1 MSMSNDEL
9 QQLLLATF
17 ADQAKEQ
24 LQTINQRLLALEKAG
39 DDERGPLLEE
49 IFREAHSLKGASRA
63 VSLDRVEAVAHK
75 LESLFSVIQNGS
87 IEPDAKIFDVAY
99 QALDAITAL
108 VEEGLTGAENDVDVE
123 SICALL
129 AAAEAGPSAEVQEEA
144 PAEEPAPAVEEK
156 PEPVAEEKPE
166 PVAEEK
172 PAPAKKA
179 PAKRA
184 PAKKAEPKAE
194 EPDPTPETPDPTPAP
209 KKAAPKKAAT
219 PKAEVDETVRVAT
232 SKLDALM
239 AQVGELL
246 AARIGAEHRSAEV
259 RSLFDSLFEIE
270 ESWRKTRPARTLELA
285 LEGDESALADARAL
299 VGFLESSDEKL
310 KEVRAGLGELRRKFE
325 SDSRRMAQVTTDLQ
339 DDVRRTRMLPVS
351 TVFDT
356 FPRMVRDMTRE
367 LKKEVE
373 LVIEGG
379 ETEVDKQ
386 VLEQLRSPLTHMV
399 RNCVDHGMESPD
411 DREQAGKKR
420 EGRVVLRAGQRAA
433 DLIIE
438 VIDDGAGIDVEKVKA
453 KAIEKGVITAEN
465 AEGMSERE
473 ALWLIF
479 RSGFSTKQEVT
490 DLSGRGVGM
499 DVVREHI
506 ERLHGMIDVEST
518 LGEGSK
524 FTLSVPL
531 SVATTRCLLVQAG
544 GQVFGI
550 PITNVERI
558 VRLTA
563 EDIGHTE
570 GREAIRIDERP
581 MALLRLAGVLGL
593 PAGESEGV
601 SQPAIILGSADRRA
615 AFLVDGLL
623 GAQEIATKTLPKPLI
638 RVRHI
643 AAATIVGTGEI
654 VPILNVLDLLKAS
667 GKTAPAVAPRKAA
680 KPESPVTSHESAE
693 PKAPKAEAKPAGKQ
707 SILVVDDSVPI
718 RTFEKALLEAAGYD
732 VTAASDGLE
741 AWNMLQSKAC
751 DLIVSDVEM
760 PNMTGFELTEK
771 VRGDSKLKDMPLVL
785 VTTLSSD
792 EDRKRGIDA
801 GADAYVI
808 KGSAEQDH
816 LLDTVKR
823 LI

>member
-24 LQTINQRLLALEKAG
+24 LQTINQRLLALEEAEG
-39 DDERGPLLEE
+39 DDKGPLLEE

-75 LESLFSVIQNGS
+75 LESLFSVIQKG
-87 IEPDAKIFDVAY
+87 ELEADAEVFDLAY
-99 QALDAITAL
+99 KALDALTAL
-108 VEEGLTGAENDVDVE
+108 VEEGLVGTPADVD
-123 SICALL
+123 IDALCALL
-129 AAAEAGPSAEVQEEA
+129 EAGAAAA
-144 PAEEPAPAVEEK
+144 
-156 PEPVAEEKPE
+156 
-166 PVAEEK
+166 
-172 PAPAKKA
+172 
-179 PAKRA
+179 
-184 PAKKAEPKAE
+184 
-194 EPDPTPETPDPTPAP
+194 TPAP
-209 KKAAPKKAAT
+209 KAEKPKAEKPKAEKPVAET
-219 PKAEVDETVRVAT
+219 PKAEAPVPTPDTQHPTPEPAAKPKTKPTKVEERDETVRVAT

-246 AARIGAEHRSAEV
+246 AARIGAEHRMAEV
-259 RSLFDSLFEIE
+259 RGLFDSLLEIE
-270 ESWRKTRPARTLELA
+270 ESWRKTRPARVLELA
-285 LEGDESALADARAL
+285 LEGDEGALSDSRHL
-299 VGFLESSDEKL
+299 VEFLERSDERMRD
-310 KEVRAGLGELRRKFE
+310 VRNGLGELRRKFE
-325 SDSRRMAQVTTDLQ
+325 ADSRRMAQVTTDLQ

-351 TVFDT
+351 TIFDT

-367 LKKEVE
+367 LSKEVK
-373 LVIEGG
+373 LTIEGG

-399 RNCVDHGMESPD
+399 RNSVDHGMELPD
-411 DREQAGKKR
+411 ARESAGKPR
-420 EGRVVLRAGQRAA
+420 EGKVVLRAFQRAA
-433 DLIIE
+433 DLVIE
-438 VIDDGAGIDVEKVKA
+438 VVDNGAGIDVAKVKG
-453 KAIEKGVITAEN
+453 KAVEKSLITAEN

-531 SVATTRCLLVQAG
+531 SVATTRCLLVKAG
-544 GQVFGI
+544 EETFGI

-558 VRLTA
+558 VRLSA
-563 EDIGHTE
+563 EDIGHTQ
-570 GREAIRIDERP
+570 GHEAIRIDERP
-581 MALLRLAGVLGL
+581 MALLRLGDVLGV
-593 PAGESEGV
+593 PTEPFEAAN
-601 SQPAIILGSADRRA
+601 QPAIILGSADRRA

-643 AAATIVGTGEI
+643 AAATIVGTGEV
-654 VPILNVLDLLKAS
+654 VPILNVLDLLRAS
-667 GKTAPAVAPRKAA
+667 GKAPVAAPRTAAGPEATAHSAPRTAHKKA
-680 KPESPVTSHESAE
+680 KPDS
-693 PKAPKAEAKPAGKQ
+693 KQ
-707 SILVVDDSVPI
+707 SILVVDDSVTI

-741 AWNMLQSKAC
+741 AWNLVQKQAP
-751 DLIVSDVEM
+751 DLIVSDV
-760 PNMTGFELTEK
+760 
-771 VRGDSKLKDMPLVL
+771 
-785 VTTLSSD
+785 
-792 EDRKRGIDA
+792 
-801 GADAYVI
+801 
-808 KGSAEQDH
+808 
-816 LLDTVKR
+816 
-823 LI
+823 

>member
-24 LQTINQRLLALEKAG
+24 LQTINERLLSLEEAEG
-39 DDERGPLLEE
+39 DEKGPLLEE

-63 VSLDRVEAVAHK
+63 VDLGRVEAVAHK
-75 LESLFSVIQNGS
+75 LESLFSVIQKGELEANG
-87 IEPDAKIFDVAY
+87 EVFDLAY
-99 QALDAITAL
+99 KALDALTAL
-108 VEEGLTGAENDVDVE
+108 VEEGLSGTAADIDVDGL
-123 SICALL
+123 CNALTS
-129 AAAEAGPSAEVQEEA
+129 AAEAANAEGQTAEVQSATA
-144 PAEEPAPAVEEK
+144 PA
-156 PEPVAEEKPE
+156 
-166 PVAEEK
+166 
-172 PAPAKKA
+172 
-179 PAKRA
+179 
-184 PAKKAEPKAE
+184 AEPKAE
-194 EPDPTPETPDPTPAP
+194 EPKAEPAKAEAAAPDTRDPAPDTPA
-209 KKAAPKKAAT
+209 K
-219 PKAEVDETVRVAT
+219 PKAKPAAKAKKTEERDETVRVAT

-246 AARIGAEHRSAEV
+246 AARIGAEHRMAEV
-259 RSLFDSLFEIE
+259 RVLFEAMLDIE
-270 ESWRKTRPARTLELA
+270 ESWRKSRPARTLELA
-285 LEGDESALADARAL
+285 LEGDEGALADARHL
-299 VGFLESSDEKL
+299 VEFLESSDEKMRD
-310 KEVRAGLGELRRKFE
+310 VRGGLGELRRKFE
-325 SDSRRMAQVTTDLQ
+325 ADSRRMAQVTTDLQ

-351 TVFDT
+351 TIFDT

-367 LKKEVE
+367 LSKEVK
-373 LVIEGG
+373 LTIEGG

-399 RNCVDHGMESPD
+399 RNSVDHGMEMPD
-411 DREQAGKKR
+411 AREAAGKPR
-420 EGRVVLRAGQRAA
+420 EGKVVLRAFQRAA
-433 DLIIE
+433 DLVIE
-438 VIDDGAGIDVEKVKA
+438 VVDDGAGIDVDRVKA
-453 KAIEKGVITAEN
+453 KAVEKGLITAEN
-465 AEGMSERE
+465 AEGMAERE

-531 SVATTRCLLVQAG
+531 SVATTRCLLVEAG
-544 GQVFGI
+544 DQTFGI

-558 VRLTA
+558 VRLSA

-570 GREAIRIDERP
+570 GHEAIRIDERP
-581 MALLRLAGVLGL
+581 MALMRLGDVLGV
-593 PAGESEGV
+593 PTEAAEAV
-601 SQPAIILGSADRRA
+601 NQPAIILGSADRRA

-623 GAQEIATKTLPKPLI
+623 GAQEIATKTLPKPLV

-643 AAATIVGTGEI
+643 AAATIVGTGEV
-654 VPILNVLDLLKAS
+654 VPILNVLDLLRAS
-667 GKTAPAVAPRKAA
+667 AKSAPAVAPRKGAA
-680 KPESPVTSHESAE
+680 SEKATGQRPQATGK
-693 PKAPKAEAKPAGKQ
+693 KAPEPAEKQ
-707 SILVVDDSVPI
+707 SILVVDDSVTI

-741 AWNMLQSKAC
+741 AWNFLQKDSC

-771 VRGDSKLKDMPLVL
+771 VRGDQRLKGMPLVL

-816 LLDTVKR
+816 LLETVRR

>member
-39 DDERGPLLEE
+39 ADERGPLLEE

-63 VSLDRVEAVAHK
+63 VNLDRVEAVAHK
-75 LESLFSVIQNGS
+75 LESLFSVIQNGQ

-99 QALDAITAL
+99 QALDAITVL
-108 VEEGLTGAENDVDVE
+108 VQEGLTGAEADVDIEAV
-123 SICALL
+123 CAAL
-129 AAAEAGPSAEVQEEA
+129 AAAESGEGAAAPAAADEAPAEEAPAEEPVAEEAPVEEA
-144 PAEEPAPAVEEK
+144 PAEEPAP
-156 PEPVAEEKPE
+156 
-166 PVAEEK
+166 K
-172 PAPAKKA
+172 PAAKKPAAKKPAAKKA
-179 PAKRA
+179 KT
-184 PAKKAEPKAE
+184 
-194 EPDPTPETPDPTPAP
+194 D
-209 KKAAPKKAAT
+209 AAP
-219 PKAEVDETVRVAT
+219 VDETVRVAT

-246 AARIGAEHRSAEV
+246 AARIGAEHRMAEV
-259 RSLFDSLFEIE
+259 RVLFDALFEIE
-270 ESWRKTRPARTLELA
+270 ESWRKHRPARMLELA
-285 LEGDESALADARAL
+285 LEGDESALAEARTL
-299 VGFLESSDEKL
+299 VGFLEASDEKL
-310 KEVRAGLGELRRKFE
+310 KEVRVGLGELRRKFE

-356 FPRMVRDMTRE
+356 FPRMVRDVTRE
-367 LKKEVE
+367 LNKEVE

-399 RNCVDHGMESPD
+399 RNCVDHGMEDPD
-411 DREQAGKKR
+411 AREAAGKKR

-433 DLIIE
+433 DLVIE

-453 KAIEKGVITAEN
+453 KAVEKGVITAEN
-465 AEGMSERE
+465 AEGMTERE

-479 RSGFSTKQEVT
+479 RSGFSTKAAVT

-544 GQVFGI
+544 GQTFGI

-558 VRLTA
+558 VRLSA

-593 PAGESEGV
+593 PAEETEGV

-667 GKTAPAVAPRKAA
+667 AKSAPAVAPRKVA
-680 KPESPVTSHESAE
+680 KTETPVPSAQSPESKAPKKAE
-693 PKAPKAEAKPAGKQ
+693 PKGKQ
-707 SILVVDDSVPI
+707 SILVVDDSVTI

-741 AWNMLQSKAC
+741 AWNMLQSKSC

-792 EDRKRGIDA
+792 EDRKRGIEA

>member
-1 MSMSNDEL
+1 MSLSNDEL

-17 ADQAKEQ
+17 ADQAREQ

-63 VSLDRVEAVAHK
+63 VSLDKVEAVAHR

-123 SICALL
+123 AVCAVL
-129 AAAEAGPSAEVQEEA
+129 AAAAEPTDASPAAAADEA
-144 PAEEPAPAVEEK
+144 PAEEPTAV
-156 PEPVAEEKPE
+156 PT
-166 PVAEEK
+166 
-172 PAPAKKA
+172 
-179 PAKRA
+179 
-184 PAKKAEPKAE
+184 
-194 EPDPTPETPDPTPAP
+194 PDTPHPTPDTPHPTPEAKPKPAR
-209 KKAAPKKAAT
+209 KKADAP
-219 PKAEVDETVRVAT
+219 VDETVRVAT

-270 ESWRKTRPARTLELA
+270 ESWRRTRPARVLELA
-285 LEGDESALADARAL
+285 LEGDESALGEARSL
-299 VGFLESSDEKL
+299 VEFLETSDEKL
-310 KEVRAGLGELRRKFE
+310 KQVRAGLGELRRKFE

-399 RNCVDHGMESPD
+399 RNCVDHGMERPD
-411 DREQAGKKR
+411 DREQSGKKR

-433 DLIIE
+433 DLIVE

-453 KAIEKGVITAEN
+453 KAVEKGLITAEN

-479 RSGFSTKQEVT
+479 RSGFSTKQEIT

-531 SVATTRCLLVQAG
+531 SVATTRCLLVQTG
-544 GQVFGI
+544 GQTFGI

-570 GREAIRIDERP
+570 GREAIKIDERP
-581 MALLRLAGVLGL
+581 MTLLRLGGVLGL
-593 PAGESEGV
+593 PAGESEGA

-667 GKTAPAVAPRKAA
+667 GKAAPAVAPRKAA
-680 KPESPVTSHESAE
+680 KPEPKPETRDPSPETPG
-693 PKAPKAEAKPAGKQ
+693 PKAPRGKQ
-707 SILVVDDSVPI
+707 SILVVDDSVTI

-741 AWNMLQSKAC
+741 AWNMLQKSPC

-808 KGSAEQDH
+808 KGSTEQDH

>member
-1 MSMSNDEL
+1 MSNDEL

-24 LQTINQRLLALEKAG
+24 LQTINERLLSLEEAEG
-39 DDERGPLLEE
+39 DEKGPLLEE

-63 VSLDRVEAVAHK
+63 VDLGRVEAVAHK
-75 LESLFSVIQNGS
+75 LESLFSVIQKG
-87 IEPDAKIFDVAY
+87 ELEADAEVFDLAY
-99 QALDAITAL
+99 KALDALTAL
-108 VEEGLTGAENDVDVE
+108 VEEGLAGTPADVDVD
-123 SICALL
+123 ALCDAL
-129 AAAEAGPSAEVQEEA
+129 VSAAEAGVAGGGSQVAEPEA
-144 PAEEPAPAVEEK
+144 PAAEAK
-156 PEPVAEEKPE
+156 PEPKPE
-166 PVAEEK
+166 PAADQSPVTSHQS
-172 PAPAKKA
+172 PAKPK
-179 PAKRA
+179 
-184 PAKKAEPKAE
+184 PKAK
-194 EPDPTPETPDPTPAP
+194 PQA
-209 KKAAPKKAAT
+209 
-219 PKAEVDETVRVAT
+219 DETVRVAT

-246 AARIGAEHRSAEV
+246 AARIGAEHRMAEV
-259 RSLFDSLFEIE
+259 RSLFEAMLDIE
-270 ESWRKTRPARTLELA
+270 ESWRKSRPARTLELA
-285 LEGDESALADARAL
+285 LEGDQGALADARHL
-299 VGFLESSDEKL
+299 VEFLESSDEKMRD
-310 KEVRAGLGELRRKFE
+310 VCNGLGELRRKFE
-325 SDSRRMAQVTTDLQ
+325 ADSRRMAQVTTDLQ

-351 TVFDT
+351 TIFDT

-367 LKKEVE
+367 LSKEVK
-373 LVIEGG
+373 LTIEGG

-399 RNCVDHGMESPD
+399 RNSVDHGMEMPD
-411 DREQAGKKR
+411 AREAAGKPR
-420 EGRVVLRAGQRAA
+420 EGKVVLRAFQRAA
-433 DLIIE
+433 DLVIE
-438 VIDDGAGIDVEKVKA
+438 VVDDGAGIDVEKVKA
-453 KAIEKGVITAEN
+453 KAIEKGLITAEN
-465 AEGMSERE
+465 AEGMTERE

-518 LGEGSK
+518 LGEGST

-531 SVATTRCLLVQAG
+531 SVATTRCLLVEAG
-544 GQVFGI
+544 DQTFGI

-558 VRLTA
+558 VRLSA

-570 GREAIRIDERP
+570 GHEAIRIDERP
-581 MALLRLAGVLGL
+581 MALMRLGDVLGV
-593 PAGESEGV
+593 PTEVSEAV
-601 SQPAIILGSADRRA
+601 NQPAIILGSADRRA

-623 GAQEIATKTLPKPLI
+623 GAQEIATKTLPKPLV

-643 AAATIVGTGEI
+643 AAATIVGTGEV
-654 VPILNVLDLLKAS
+654 VPILNVLDLLRAS
-667 GKTAPAVAPRKAA
+667 AKSAPAVAPRTAGSEVKKGAA
-680 KPESPVTSHESAE
+680 KAE
-693 PKAPKAEAKPAGKQ
+693 PAEKQ
-707 SILVVDDSVPI
+707 SILVVDDSVTI

-741 AWNMLQSKAC
+741 AWHFLQKKSC

-771 VRGDSKLKDMPLVL
+771 VRGDQRLKGMPLVL

-816 LLDTVKR
+816 LLETVRR

>member
-24 LQTINQRLLALEKAG
+24 LQTINERLLSLEEAEG
-39 DDERGPLLEE
+39 DEKGPLLEE

-63 VSLDRVEAVAHK
+63 VDLGRVEAVAHK
-75 LESLFSVIQNGS
+75 LESLFSVIQKGELEANA
-87 IEPDAKIFDVAY
+87 EVFDLAY
-99 QALDAITAL
+99 KALDALTAL
-108 VEEGLTGAENDVDVE
+108 VEEGLAGTPADVDLDGL
-123 SICALL
+123 CDALM
-129 AAAEAGPSAEVQEEA
+129 AAAEGGAS
-144 PAEEPAPAVEEK
+144 PAPQAG
-156 PEPVAEEKPE
+156 
-166 PVAEEK
+166 
-172 PAPAKKA
+172 
-179 PAKRA
+179 
-184 PAKKAEPKAE
+184 EPKAE
-194 EPDPTPETPDPTPAP
+194 EPAAPVEEPKAEEPAAPVEEPKVEEPAKAEAAAKPAAKKAAKP
-209 KKAAPKKAAT
+209 KKA
-219 PKAEVDETVRVAT
+219 EERDETVRVAT

-246 AARIGAEHRSAEV
+246 AARIGAEHRMAEV
-259 RSLFDSLFEIE
+259 KTLFESLLDIE

-285 LEGDESALADARAL
+285 LEGDETALADARHL
-299 VGFLESSDEKL
+299 VEFLERSDEKL
-310 KEVRAGLGELRRKFE
+310 RDVKSGLGELRRKFE
-325 SDSRRMAQVTTDLQ
+325 ADSRRMAQVTTDLQ

-351 TVFDT
+351 TIFDT

-367 LKKEVE
+367 LSKEVK
-373 LVIEGG
+373 LTIEGG

-399 RNCVDHGMESPD
+399 RNSVDHGMEMPD
-411 DREQAGKKR
+411 AREAAGKAR
-420 EGRVVLRAGQRAA
+420 EGKVVLRAFQRAA
-433 DLIIE
+433 DLVIE
-438 VIDDGAGIDVEKVKA
+438 VVDDGAGIDVEKVKA
-453 KAIEKGVITAEN
+453 KAVEKGLITAET
-465 AEGMSERE
+465 AEGMPERE

-518 LGEGSK
+518 LGEGST

-531 SVATTRCLLVQAG
+531 SVATTRCLLVEAG
-544 GQVFGI
+544 DETFGI

-558 VRLTA
+558 VRLSA

-570 GREAIRIDERP
+570 GHEAIRIDDRP
-581 MALLRLAGVLGL
+581 MALLRLGDVLGI
-593 PAGESEGV
+593 PSEV
-601 SQPAIILGSADRRA
+601 SEAANQPAIILGSADRRA

-643 AAATIVGTGEI
+643 AAATIVGTGEV
-654 VPILNVLDLLKAS
+654 VPILNVLDLLRAS
-667 GKTAPAVAPRKAA
+667 AKSAPAVAPRKAA
-680 KPESPVTSHESAE
+680 AKSTEHGAQSTGKKAAAKAE
-693 PKAPKAEAKPAGKQ
+693 PDEKQ
-707 SILVVDDSVPI
+707 SILVVDDSVTI

-741 AWNMLQSKAC
+741 AWNLIQSSAP

-771 VRGDSKLKDMPLVL
+771 VRGDQRLKGMPLIL

-816 LLDTVKR
+816 LLETVRR

>member
-24 LQTINQRLLALEKAG
+24 LQTINERLLALEEAEG
-39 DDERGPLLEE
+39 DDKGPLLEE

-63 VSLDRVEAVAHK
+63 VTLDRVEAVAHK
-75 LESLFSVIQNGS
+75 LESLFSVIQKG
-87 IEPDAKIFDVAY
+87 ELEADAEVFDLAY
-99 QALDAITAL
+99 KALDALTAL
-108 VEEGLTGAENDVDVE
+108 VEEGLAGTAADVDIE
-123 SICALL
+123 GLCASLV
-129 AAAEAGPSAEVQEEA
+129 AATEGSQSPVGSSQFPVPEASSQFPVPSSQPEAE
-144 PAEEPAPAVEEK
+144 
-156 PEPVAEEKPE
+156 EPVAEAVRAETSPQSAIGKPQS
-166 PVAEEK
+166 PSK
-172 PAPAKKA
+172 PAKPAKTA
-179 PAKRA
+179 
-184 PAKKAEPKAE
+184 
-194 EPDPTPETPDPTPAP
+194 
-209 KKAAPKKAAT
+209 
-219 PKAEVDETVRVAT
+219 DETVRVAT

-246 AARIGAEHRSAEV
+246 AARIGAEHRMAEV
-259 RSLFDSLFEIE
+259 RVLFDSLLDIE
-270 ESWRKTRPARTLELA
+270 EAWRKTRPARTLELA
-285 LEGDESALADARAL
+285 LEGDDGALSDARHL
-299 VGFLESSDEKL
+299 VAFLERSDEQMR
-310 KEVRAGLGELRRKFE
+310 EVRGGLSELRRKFE
-325 SDSRRMAQVTTDLQ
+325 ADSRRMAQVTTDLQ

-351 TVFDT
+351 TIFDT

-367 LKKEVE
+367 LSKEVK
-373 LVIEGG
+373 LTIEGG
-379 ETEVDKQ
+379 ETEVDKH

-399 RNCVDHGMESPD
+399 RNSVDHGMEGPD
-411 DREQAGKKR
+411 VREAAGKTR
-420 EGRVVLRAGQRAA
+420 EGKVVLRAYQRAA
-433 DLIIE
+433 DLVIE
-438 VIDDGAGIDVEKVKA
+438 VVDDGAGIDVDKVKG
-453 KAIEKGVITAEN
+453 KAIEKGLITAEN

-506 ERLHGMIDVEST
+506 ERLNGMIDVEST
-518 LGEGSK
+518 LAEGSR

-531 SVATTRCLLVQAG
+531 SVATTRCLLVKAG
-544 GQVFGI
+544 EETFGI

-558 VRLTA
+558 VRLSA
-563 EDIGHTE
+563 EDIGHTQ

-581 MALLRLAGVLGL
+581 MALLRLGDVLGV
-593 PAGESEGV
+593 PSEPLEAAN
-601 SQPAIILGSADRRA
+601 QPAIILGSADRRA

-643 AAATIVGTGEI
+643 AAATIVGTGEV
-654 VPILNVLDLLKAS
+654 VPILNVLDLLRAS
-667 GKTAPAVAPRKAA
+667 AKGAPAVAPKKAA
-680 KPESPVTSHESAE
+680 PKPEATGQRPQATGKKADAPVD
-693 PKAPKAEAKPAGKQ
+693 KP
-707 SILVVDDSVPI
+707 SILVVDDSVTI

-741 AWNMLQSKAC
+741 AWNLVQKQAP

-771 VRGDSKLKDMPLVL
+771 VRGDQRLKGMPLIL

-808 KGSAEQDH
+808 KGSAEQDQ
-816 LLDTVKR
+816 LLETVRR
-823 LI
+823 LV

>member
-9 QQLLLATF
+9 QQLLMATF

-99 QALDAITAL
+99 LALDAITAL
-108 VEEGLTGAENDVDVE
+108 VEEGLTGAEVDVDVDAV
-123 SICALL
+123 CAAL
-129 AAAEAGPSAEVQEEA
+129 AAAEAGPSAEAEAPAPAAEEA
-144 PAEEPAPAVEEK
+144 PEPAAEEA
-156 PEPVAEEKPE
+156 PEPA
-166 PVAEEK
+166 AEEK

-179 PAKRA
+179 A
-184 PAKKAEPKAE
+184 AKKTAAPKAE
-194 EPDPTPETPDPTPAP
+194 KPAAAPTPQTPDPRPAA
-209 KKAAPKKAAT
+209 KKKAAT
-219 PKAEVDETVRVAT
+219 PKAEVDETVRVNT

-270 ESWRKTRPARTLELA
+270 ESWRKTHPARTLELA
-285 LEGDESALADARAL
+285 LEGDESALGDARAL
-299 VGFLESSDEKL
+299 VAFLESSEEKL
-310 KEVRAGLGELRRKFE
+310 KEVRVGLAELRRKFE

-411 DREQAGKKR
+411 AREEIGKKR

-433 DLIIE
+433 DLVIE

-563 EDIGHTE
+563 QDIGHTE

-593 PAGESEGV
+593 PAGESEGT

-623 GAQEIATKTLPKPLI
+623 GAQEIATKTLPKPLV

-680 KPESPVTSHESAE
+680 TPEQKPETRDPRPETPA
-693 PKAPKAEAKPAGKQ
+693 PKAPQGKQ
-707 SILVVDDSVPI
+707 SILVVDDSVTI

-741 AWNMLQSKAC
+741 AWNMLQSKQC

-816 LLDTVKR
+816 LLDTVRR

>member
-24 LQTINQRLLALEKAG
+24 LQTINQRLLALEEAEG
-39 DDERGPLLEE
+39 DDKGPLLEE

-63 VSLDRVEAVAHK
+63 VDLGRVETVAHK
-75 LESLFSVIQNGS
+75 LESLFSVIQKGELEANA
-87 IEPDAKIFDVAY
+87 EVFDLAY
-99 QALDAITAL
+99 KALDALTAL
-108 VEEGLTGAENDVDVE
+108 VEEGLSGTAADVDVDG
-123 SICALL
+123 ICNAL
-129 AAAEAGPSAEVQEEA
+129 AAAEAGAGSSQSPVPSSQSEEPKAEEATA
-144 PAEEPAPAVEEK
+144 PAEEPAPA
-156 PEPVAEEKPE
+156 PE
-166 PVAEEK
+166 
-172 PAPAKKA
+172 APAAAPETQQPAAAKPKA
-179 PAKRA
+179 K
-184 PAKKAEPKAE
+184 PAKKAEE
-194 EPDPTPETPDPTPAP
+194 R
-209 KKAAPKKAAT
+209 
-219 PKAEVDETVRVAT
+219 DETVRVAT

-246 AARIGAEHRSAEV
+246 AARIGAEHRMGEV
-259 RSLFDSLFEIE
+259 RGLFDSLLEIE
-270 ESWRKTRPARTLELA
+270 ESWRKTRPARVLELV
-285 LEGDESALADARAL
+285 LEGDEGALADARHL
-299 VGFLESSDEKL
+299 VEFLEQSDEKMR
-310 KEVRAGLGELRRKFE
+310 EVRNGLGELRRKFE
-325 SDSRRMAQVTTDLQ
+325 ADSRRMAQVTTDLQ

-351 TVFDT
+351 TIFDT

-367 LKKEVE
+367 LSKEVK
-373 LVIEGG
+373 LTIEGG

-399 RNCVDHGMESPD
+399 RNSVDHGMEMPD
-411 DREQAGKKR
+411 AREAAGKAR
-420 EGRVVLRAGQRAA
+420 EGKVVLRAFQRAA
-433 DLIIE
+433 DLVIE
-438 VIDDGAGIDVEKVKA
+438 VVDDGAGIDVEKVKG
-453 KAIEKGVITAEN
+453 KAIEKGLITAEN
-465 AEGMSERE
+465 AEGMTERE

-531 SVATTRCLLVQAG
+531 SVATTRCLLVEAG
-544 GQVFGI
+544 DQTFGI

-558 VRLTA
+558 VRLSA

-570 GREAIRIDERP
+570 GHEAIRIDERP
-581 MALLRLAGVLGL
+581 MALLRLGDVLGI
-593 PAGESEGV
+593 PTDVAEAAN
-601 SQPAIILGSADRRA
+601 QPAIILGSADRRA

-643 AAATIVGTGEI
+643 AAATIVGTGEV
-654 VPILNVLDLLKAS
+654 VPILNVLDLLRAS
-667 GKTAPAVAPRKAA
+667 AKTAPAVAPKKVAPNA
-680 KPESPVTSHESAE
+680 ESADGRR
-693 PKAPKAEAKPAGKQ
+693 PTAVKPAEPASKQ
-707 SILVVDDSVPI
+707 SILVVDDSVTI

-732 VTAASDGLE
+732 VSAASDGLE
-741 AWNMLQSKAC
+741 AWNMVQAKQP

-771 VRGDSKLKDMPLVL
+771 VRRDSRLKGMPLIL

-816 LLDTVKR
+816 LLETVRR

>member
-24 LQTINQRLLALEKAG
+24 LQTINERLLALEEAEG
-39 DDERGPLLEE
+39 DDKGPLLEE

-63 VSLDRVEAVAHK
+63 VDLGRVEAVAHK
-75 LESLFSVIQNGS
+75 LESLFSVIQKG
-87 IEPDAKIFDVAY
+87 ELEADAEIFDLAY
-99 QALDAITAL
+99 KALDALTAL
-108 VEEGLTGAENDVDVE
+108 VEEGLAGTPADVD
-123 SICALL
+123 IDGLCNALV
-129 AAAEAGPSAEVQEEA
+129 AAAEGGSQFPVPSSQSEEPKAEEA
-144 PAEEPAPAVEEK
+144 PKAEEPAPAPAAT
-156 PEPVAEEKPE
+156 PEPVAE
-166 PVAEEK
+166 
-172 PAPAKKA
+172 APAK
-179 PAKRA
+179 PA
-184 PAKKAEPKAE
+184 AKKAAKPKKAE
-194 EPDPTPETPDPTPAP
+194 ER
-209 KKAAPKKAAT
+209 
-219 PKAEVDETVRVAT
+219 DETVRVAT

-246 AARIGAEHRSAEV
+246 AARIGAEHRMAEV
-259 RSLFDSLFEIE
+259 RTLFESLLEIE

-285 LEGDESALADARAL
+285 LEGDETAL
-299 VGFLESSDEKL
+299 VEARHLVEFLERSDDKMRD
-310 KEVRAGLGELRRKFE
+310 VRGGLGELRRKFE
-325 SDSRRMAQVTTDLQ
+325 ADSRRMAQVTTDLQ

-351 TVFDT
+351 TIFDT

-367 LKKEVE
+367 LSKEVK
-373 LVIEGG
+373 LTIEGG

-399 RNCVDHGMESPD
+399 RNCVDHGMEAPD
-411 DREQAGKKR
+411 AREAAGKPR
-420 EGRVVLRAGQRAA
+420 EGKVVLAAYQRAA
-433 DLIIE
+433 DLVIE
-438 VIDDGAGIDVEKVKA
+438 VVDDGAGIDVDKVKA
-453 KAIEKGVITAEN
+453 KAVEKGLITAEN

-531 SVATTRCLLVQAG
+531 SVATTRCLLVKAG
-544 GQVFGI
+544 DETFGI

-558 VRLTA
+558 VRLSA

-570 GREAIRIDERP
+570 GHEAIRIDERP
-581 MALLRLAGVLGL
+581 MALLRLGDVLGV
-593 PAGESEGV
+593 ASDFTEASN
-601 SQPAIILGSADRRA
+601 QPAIILGSADRRA

-623 GAQEIATKTLPKPLI
+623 GAQEIATKTLPKPLV

-643 AAATIVGTGEI
+643 AAATIVGTGEV
-654 VPILNVLDLLKAS
+654 VPILNVLDLLRAS
-667 GKTAPAVAPRKAA
+667 ANSAPAVAPRKAA
-680 KPESPVTSHESAE
+680 APE
-693 PKAPKAEAKPAGKQ
+693 KATGQRPQATGKKAEATAEKQ
-707 SILVVDDSVPI
+707 SILVVDDSVTI

-741 AWNMLQSKAC
+741 AWNVLQSTAP

-771 VRGDSKLKDMPLVL
+771 VRGDQRLKGMPLIL

-816 LLDTVKR
+816 LLETVRR

>member
-24 LQTINQRLLALEKAG
+24 LQTINQRLLALEEAEG
-39 DDERGPLLEE
+39 DEKGPLLEE

-63 VSLDRVEAVAHK
+63 VDLGRVEAVAHK
-75 LESLFSVIQNGS
+75 LESLFSVIQKGELEANA
-87 IEPDAKIFDVAY
+87 EVFDLAY
-99 QALDAITAL
+99 KALDALTAL
-108 VEEGLTGAENDVDVE
+108 VEEGLAGTPADIDIDGLCAALE
-123 SICALL
+123 SAT
-129 AAAEAGPSAEVQEEA
+129 EGGSAPA
-144 PAEEPAPAVEEK
+144 PAE
-156 PEPVAEEKPE
+156 
-166 PVAEEK
+166 
-172 PAPAKKA
+172 
-179 PAKRA
+179 
-184 PAKKAEPKAE
+184 EPKAE
-194 EPDPTPETPDPTPAP
+194 EPVAEEPKAEEPKAEEPKEQSPEPAKPAAKKAKP
-209 KKAAPKKAAT
+209 KKA
-219 PKAEVDETVRVAT
+219 EERDETVRVAT

-246 AARIGAEHRSAEV
+246 AARIGAEHRMAEV
-259 RSLFDSLFEIE
+259 RVLFESLLTIE

-285 LEGDESALADARAL
+285 LEGDEGALSDARHL
-299 VGFLESSDEKL
+299 VEFLERSDEQMRD
-310 KEVRAGLGELRRKFE
+310 VRTGLAELRRKFE
-325 SDSRRMAQVTTDLQ
+325 ADSRRMAQVTTDLQ

-351 TVFDT
+351 TIFDT
-356 FPRMVRDMTRE
+356 FPRMVRDLTRE
-367 LKKEVE
+367 LSKEVK
-373 LVIEGG
+373 LTIEGG

-399 RNCVDHGMESPD
+399 RNCVDHGMEDPD
-411 DREQAGKKR
+411 AREAAGKAR
-420 EGRVVLRAGQRAA
+420 EGKVVLRAFQRAA
-433 DLIIE
+433 DLVIE
-438 VIDDGAGIDVEKVKA
+438 VVDDGAGIDVDKVKD
-453 KAIEKGVITAEN
+453 KAVEKGLITAEN
-465 AEGMSERE
+465 AESMTERE

-479 RSGFSTKQEVT
+479 RSGFSTKPAVT

-506 ERLHGMIDVEST
+506 ERLHGMIDVESG

-531 SVATTRCLLVQAG
+531 SVATTRCLLVKAG
-544 GQVFGI
+544 EETFGI

-558 VRLTA
+558 VRLTT

-570 GREAIRIDERP
+570 GHEAIRIDERP
-581 MALLRLAGVLGL
+581 MALLRLGDVLGI
-593 PAGESEGV
+593 PTEPFEAAN
-601 SQPAIILGSADRRA
+601 QPAIILGSADRRA

-623 GAQEIATKTLPKPLI
+623 GAQEIATKTLPKPLV

-643 AAATIVGTGEI
+643 AAATIVGTGEV
-654 VPILNVLDLLKAS
+654 VPILNVLDLLRAS
-667 GKTAPAVAPRKAA
+667 AKGAPAAAPRKAA
-680 KPESPVTSHESAE
+680 APAE
-693 PKAPKAEAKPAGKQ
+693 EAAGRRLQATEAKGTKAGPAEKQ
-707 SILVVDDSVPI
+707 SILVVDDSVTI

-741 AWNMLQSKAC
+741 AWNLVRKQAP

-771 VRGDSKLKDMPLVL
+771 VRGDKRLKGMPLIL

-816 LLDTVKR
+816 LLETVRR

>member
-39 DDERGPLLEE
+39 ADERGPLLEE

-63 VSLDRVEAVAHK
+63 VNLDRVEAVAHK

-108 VEEGLTGAENDVDVE
+108 VEEGLTGVEVDVDVE
-123 SICALL
+123 AVCAVLE
-129 AAAEAGPSAEVQEEA
+129 AAAAPSDAEKPARAG
-144 PAEEPAPAVEEK
+144 AEEPAPAAEAK
-156 PEPVAEEKPE
+156 PAPKKPAAKKAAPKAEE
-166 PVAEEK
+166 

-179 PAKRA
+179 PAK
-184 PAKKAEPKAE
+184 KSKADQPQ
-194 EPDPTPETPDPTPAP
+194 
-209 KKAAPKKAAT
+209 
-219 PKAEVDETVRVAT
+219 VDETVRVAT

-246 AARIGAEHRSAEV
+246 AARIGAEHRMAEV
-259 RSLFDSLFEIE
+259 RVLFDALFEIE
-270 ESWRKTRPARTLELA
+270 ESWRKNRPARTLELA
-285 LEGDESALADARAL
+285 LEGDESALAEARTL

-310 KEVRAGLGELRRKFE
+310 KEVRVGLGELRRKFE
-325 SDSRRMAQVTTDLQ
+325 TDSRRMAQVTTDLQ

-356 FPRMVRDMTRE
+356 FPRMVRDVTRE
-367 LKKEVE
+367 LNKEVE

-386 VLEQLRSPLTHMV
+386 VLEKLRSPLTPMV
-399 RNCVDHGMESPD
+399 RNCVDHGMEDPD
-411 DREQAGKKR
+411 AREAAGKRR

-433 DLIIE
+433 DLVIE

-465 AEGMSERE
+465 AEGMTERE

-518 LGEGSK
+518 LGDGSK

-531 SVATTRCLLVQAG
+531 SVATTRCLLVEAG
-544 GQVFGI
+544 DQNFVL

-558 VRLTA
+558 VRLSA

-570 GREAIRIDERP
+570 GHEAIRIDERP
-581 MALLRLAGVLGL
+581 MALLRLGDVLGI
-593 PAGESEGV
+593 GSEP
-601 SQPAIILGSADRRA
+601 SEDENQPAIILGSADRRA

-623 GAQEIATKTLPKPLI
+623 GAQEIATKTLPKPLL

-643 AAATIVGTGEI
+643 AAATIVGTGEV
-654 VPILNVLDLLKAS
+654 VPILNVLDLLRAS
-667 GKTAPAVAPRKAA
+667 AKSAPAVAPRRAPAPETRDPRPETPAAKAA
-680 KPESPVTSHESAE
+680 DTS
-693 PKAPKAEAKPAGKQ
+693 KGKQ
-707 SILVVDDSVPI
+707 S
-718 RTFEKALLEAAGYD
+718 
-732 VTAASDGLE
+732 
-741 AWNMLQSKAC
+741 
-751 DLIVSDVEM
+751 
-760 PNMTGFELTEK
+760 
-771 VRGDSKLKDMPLVL
+771 
-785 VTTLSSD
+785 
-792 EDRKRGIDA
+792 
-801 GADAYVI
+801 
-808 KGSAEQDH
+808 
-816 LLDTVKR
+816 
-823 LI
+823 

>member
-24 LQTINQRLLALEKAG
+24 LQTINERLLSLEEAEG
-39 DDERGPLLEE
+39 DDKGPLLEE

-63 VSLDRVEAVAHK
+63 VDLSRVEAVAHK
-75 LESLFSVIQNGS
+75 LESLFSVIQKGEL
-87 IEPDAKIFDVAY
+87 EPGAEVFDLAY
-99 QALDAITAL
+99 KALDALTAL
-108 VEEGLTGAENDVDVE
+108 VEEGLAGTPADVDVDGLCE
-123 SICALL
+123 VLV
-129 AAAEAGPSAEVQEEA
+129 AAAEGGSQVAAPSSQAE
-144 PAEEPAPAVEEK
+144 
-156 PEPVAEEKPE
+156 
-166 PVAEEK
+166 
-172 PAPAKKA
+172 
-179 PAKRA
+179 
-184 PAKKAEPKAE
+184 EPKAE
-194 EPDPTPETPDPTPAP
+194 EPSPAPAPMAPDTQHPSPDTQAEAKPKAKKAAKP
-209 KKAAPKKAAT
+209 KKA
-219 PKAEVDETVRVAT
+219 EERDETVRVAT

-246 AARIGAEHRSAEV
+246 AARIGAEHRMAEV
-259 RSLFDSLFEIE
+259 KTLFEGILEIE
-270 ESWRKTRPARTLELA
+270 ESWRKTRPARVLELA
-285 LEGDESALADARAL
+285 LEGDESALAEARHL
-299 VGFLESSDEKL
+299 VEFLERSDEKL
-310 KEVRAGLGELRRKFE
+310 RDVRGGLSELRRKFE
-325 SDSRRMAQVTTDLQ
+325 ADSRRMAQVTTDLQ

-351 TVFDT
+351 TIFDT

-367 LKKEVE
+367 LSKEVK
-373 LVIEGG
+373 LTIEGG

-399 RNCVDHGMESPD
+399 RNSVDHGMEMPD
-411 DREQAGKKR
+411 AREAAGKAR
-420 EGRVVLRAGQRAA
+420 EGKVVLRAFQRAA
-433 DLIIE
+433 DLVIE
-438 VIDDGAGIDVEKVKA
+438 VVDDGAGIDVEKVKA
-453 KAIEKGVITAEN
+453 KAVEKGLITAET
-465 AEGMSERE
+465 AEGMAERE

-531 SVATTRCLLVQAG
+531 SVATTRCLLVKAG
-544 GQVFGI
+544 DETFGI

-558 VRLTA
+558 VRLSA

-570 GREAIRIDERP
+570 GHEAIRIDERP
-581 MALLRLAGVLGL
+581 MALLRLGDVLGV
-593 PAGESEGV
+593 PTDATETTN
-601 SQPAIILGSADRRA
+601 QPAIILGSADRRA

-643 AAATIVGTGEI
+643 AAATIVGTGEV
-654 VPILNVLDLLKAS
+654 VPILNVLDLLRAS
-667 GKTAPAVAPRKAA
+667 GKRAQSTVHSPQKQPNKRSVDGGPSTVDKKA
-680 KPESPVTSHESAE
+680 KPDE
-693 PKAPKAEAKPAGKQ
+693 KQ
-707 SILVVDDSVPI
+707 SILVVDDSVTI

-741 AWNMLQSKAC
+741 AWKLLQKHGC

-771 VRGDSKLKDMPLVL
+771 VRGDQRLKGMPLIL

-792 EDRKRGIDA
+792 EDRRRGIDA

-808 KGSAEQDH
+808 KGSAEQDQ
-816 LLDTVKR
+816 LLDTVRR

>member
-108 VEEGLTGAENDVDVE
+108 VEEGLTGAEVDVDVE
-123 SICALL
+123 AVCAAL
-129 AAAEAGPSAEVQEEA
+129 AAAEAGDGAAAPAAEEAPAEDA
-144 PAEEPAPAVEEK
+144 PAEEPAPA
-156 PEPVAEEKPE
+156 AEAA

-179 PAKRA
+179 PAKKAAPKAAEPAPVAEEKPA
-184 PAKKAEPKAE
+184 PAKKA
-194 EPDPTPETPDPTPAP
+194 PA
-209 KKAAPKKAAT
+209 KKAAA

-246 AARIGAEHRSAEV
+246 AARIGAEHRMAEV

-285 LEGDESALADARAL
+285 LEGDETALGEARAL
-299 VGFLESSDEKL
+299 VSFLEGSDDKL

-325 SDSRRMAQVTTDLQ
+325 TDSRRMAQVTTDLQ

-356 FPRMVRDMTRE
+356 FPRMVRDTTRE
-367 LKKEVE
+367 LGKEVE

-411 DREQAGKKR
+411 DREKAGKKR

-433 DLIIE
+433 DLIVE

-453 KAIEKGVITAEN
+453 KAVEKGLITAEN

-593 PAGESEGV
+593 PAGETEGL

-667 GKTAPAVAPRKAA
+667 GKTAPAVAPHKAA
-680 KPESPVTSHESAE
+680 APAKQDAAE
-693 PKAPKAEAKPAGKQ
+693 PKQQAAAPKAEAKPAGKQ
-707 SILVVDDSVPI
+707 SILVVDDSVTI

-741 AWNMLQSKAC
+741 AWNMLQKSPC

-816 LLDTVKR
+816 LLDTVRR

>member
-24 LQTINQRLLALEKAG
+24 LQTINERLLALEEAEG
-39 DDERGPLLEE
+39 DDKGPLLEE

-63 VSLDRVEAVAHK
+63 VDLGRVEAVAHK
-75 LESLFSVIQNGS
+75 LESLFSVIQKG
-87 IEPDAKIFDVAY
+87 ELEADAEVFDLAY
-99 QALDAITAL
+99 KALDALTAL
-108 VEEGLTGAENDVDVE
+108 VEEGLAGTPADVDVDGL
-123 SICALL
+123 CDALVS
-129 AAAEAGPSAEVQEEA
+129 AAEGRPSAVGSGQSAEPKAEVEESA
-144 PAEEPAPAVEEK
+144 PAEEPKADAAPPETRHPTRDTPAK
-156 PEPVAEEKPE
+156 PKAK
-166 PVAEEK
+166 
-172 PAPAKKA
+172 PAKKT
-179 PAKRA
+179 
-184 PAKKAEPKAE
+184 E
-194 EPDPTPETPDPTPAP
+194 ER
-209 KKAAPKKAAT
+209 
-219 PKAEVDETVRVAT
+219 DETVRVAT

-246 AARIGAEHRSAEV
+246 AARIGAEHRMAEV
-259 RSLFDSLFEIE
+259 KTLFESLLDIE
-270 ESWRKTRPARTLELA
+270 ESWRKTRPARTLEHA
-285 LEGDESALADARAL
+285 LEGDETALAEARHL
-299 VGFLESSDEKL
+299 VEFLERSDEKM
-310 KEVRAGLGELRRKFE
+310 RDIRNGLGELRRKFE
-325 SDSRRMAQVTTDLQ
+325 ADSRRMAQVTTDLQ

-351 TVFDT
+351 TIFDT

-367 LKKEVE
+367 LSKEVK
-373 LVIEGG
+373 LTIEGG

-399 RNCVDHGMESPD
+399 RNCVDHGMEEPAV
-411 DREQAGKKR
+411 REAAGKPR
-420 EGRVVLRAGQRAA
+420 EGKVVLRAYQRAA
-433 DLIIE
+433 DLVIE
-438 VIDDGAGIDVEKVKA
+438 VVDDGAGIDVEKVKA
-453 KAIEKGVITAEN
+453 KAIEKGLITAES
-465 AEGMSERE
+465 AEGMTERE

-531 SVATTRCLLVQAG
+531 SVATTRCLLVEAG
-544 GQVFGI
+544 DQTFGI

-558 VRLTA
+558 VRLSA

-570 GREAIRIDERP
+570 GHEAIRIDERP
-581 MALLRLAGVLGL
+581 MALLRLGDVLGI
-593 PAGESEGV
+593 GSEV
-601 SQPAIILGSADRRA
+601 AEATNQPAIILGSADRRA

-623 GAQEIATKTLPKPLI
+623 GAQEIATKTLPKPLV

-643 AAATIVGTGEI
+643 AAATIVGTGEV
-654 VPILNVLDLLKAS
+654 VPILNVLDLLRAS
-667 GKTAPAVAPRKAA
+667 AKSAPAAAPRKAA
-680 KPESPVTSHESAE
+680 
-693 PKAPKAEAKPAGKQ
+693 PKSTAHRAQSTGKKAAEAPADKQ
-707 SILVVDDSVPI
+707 SILVVDDSVTI

-741 AWNMLQSKAC
+741 AWSLLQKQAP

-771 VRGDSKLKDMPLVL
+771 VRGDARLKGMPLIL

-816 LLDTVKR
+816 LLDTVRR